1 MTTLNQQF
9 CAGLVNAIRPDVEKA
24 GFKTHREMSVM
35 KFNSKNNPRFF
46 CEFRGTLKDGTEMR
60 WCDDIYTD
68 SASDAR
74 YQAWNAVLAKLGVE
88 GYEYV

>member
-1 MTTLNQQF
+1 
-9 CAGLVNAIRPDVEKA
+9 
-24 GFKTHREMSVM
+24 
-35 KFNSKNNPRFF
+35 
-46 CEFRGTLKDGTEMR
+46 MR

-74 YQAWNAVLAKLGVE
+74 YQAWSAVLAKLGVE